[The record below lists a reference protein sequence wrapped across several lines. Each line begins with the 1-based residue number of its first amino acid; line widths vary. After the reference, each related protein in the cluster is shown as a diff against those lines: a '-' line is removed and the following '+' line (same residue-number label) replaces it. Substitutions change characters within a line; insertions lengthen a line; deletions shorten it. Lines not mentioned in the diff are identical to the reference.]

1 MASSVENGRV
11 AKRDMIGNGPT
22 SRQIALRSRGRYRRR
37 CGHRLYRRVG
47 CDGLAA
53 DPAADAR
60 GSALYPCRGARRC
73 IPQLSAHRD
82 GPAFSSAFSIAAFTF
97 VLSSVLLAVY
107 RIWRDS
113 WRYRPG
119 AGRRWVLREIAHTLM
134 LPMAIFGFGVALVAT
149 AALFTTIQR
158 GPHPDRIL
166 FELSIVTATCWA
178 MVMVGGVWA
187 RRRKGTTARS
197 LSRLR

>member
-1 MASSVENGRV
+1 MVPPV
-11 AKRDMIGNGPT
+11 D
-22 SRQIALRSRGRYRRR
+22 
-37 CGHRLYRRVG
+37 RLLF
-47 CDGLAA
+47 DLAA
-53 DPAADAR
+53 GIGVGAVIVFTGVWVVTGWRLTRPLMRGVLLCILVAALA
-60 GSALYPCRGARRC
+60 GAF
-73 IPQLSAHRD
+73 LSFLRIATA
-82 GPAFSSAFSIAAFTF
+82 GFLIGFSIAAFTF

-119 AGRRWVLREIAHTLM
+119 AGRWWVLREIAQTLM

-187 RRRKGTTARS
+187 RRRKGTTARGFG
-197 LSRLR
+197 RLR